1 MNAIA
6 SPSISVDELNQRVLK
21 LIDSIRTPDDLAPP
35 HIQRLTGV
43 DVEVNA
49 TDPTIY
55 GIAGPVQ
62 GSGRYSLVSSHKNAA
77 GQVDS
82 LLFSFEP
89 NDASAPC
96 ARVDDYRDALS
107 AVGFAGQHLPA
118 GHRGQESWYFTRDGV
133 SVNVHV
139 RNTRGAPT
147 PQACVA
153 SLVIGVYP

>member
-1 MNAIA
+1 MNAIT
-6 SPSISVDELNQRVLK
+6 SPSLSVDDLNQRVLQ
-21 LIDSIRTPDDLAPP
+21 LIDSIRTRDDLAPP

-49 TDPTIY
+49 VDPTVY
-55 GIAGPVQ
+55 GIAGAVQ

-82 LLFSFEP
+82 LLFSLEP
-89 NDASAPC
+89 NDAAAPC
-96 ARVDDYRDALS
+96 AKVDDYRTALS
-107 AVGFAGQHLPA
+107 AAGFAGQHLPA

-133 SVNVHV
+133 SVNLHV
-139 RNTRGAPT
+139 RDARGAPT

-153 SLVIGVYP
+153 SLVIGVYQ